1 MATYIFGDTDEIV
14 CQHPTLGE
22 FRFSPKSNESFT
34 IDFGGVRVNDDA
46 NQVTA
51 GGENMKQMNRAKWSF
66 EGPVAVDI
74 VSTPST
80 PEKVASLSKAPEDG
94 TWTFSLLAGVV
105 LRAKGCPVGDIQTDS
120 NAGTLTLKLSG
131 GGVLEKL

>member
-14 CQHPTLGE
+14 CQHTLGE
-22 FRFSPKSNESFT
+22 FRFAPKANESFT

-51 GGENMKQMNRAKWSF
+51 NGQNMKQMNRAKWSF

-74 VSTPST
+74 ISTPNT
-80 PEKVASLSKAPEDG
+80 LDNLSALAGHPDDG

-105 LRAKGCPVGDIQTDS
+105 FRGKGCPVGDIQGDS
-120 NAGTLTLKLSG
+120 NAGTVTLKASG
-131 GGVLEKL
+131 GGKLEKL